1 MTDARVAQM
10 AEVLTRYSLNLKSG
24 DKLAI
29 RGSTLAEPLIKEV
42 YRAALRAGAQVVTQ
56 ISLPGLQSI
65 FMDEA
70 NDEQLSWVSPFSQ
83 AVTEMFDALLVIQ
96 SDTNTREGT
105 GFDPKK
111 LSKVAEANQPLR
123 DLLIERAALGQLKW
137 CVTLF
142 PTAAY
147 AQDADMALEDYE
159 NFVFGACLPD

>member
-83 AVTEMFDALLVIQ
+83 AVTEMFDAFNTIQDFLVLRALKKTRTFATRTCYRGKYKF
-96 SDTNTREGT
+96 DT
-105 GFDPKK
+105 KK
-111 LSKVAEANQPLR
+111 EFHNKLRPFFIAKVAGGE
-123 DLLIERAALGQLKW
+123 DKWEEFIESIW
-137 CVTLF
+137 
-142 PTAAY
+142 
-147 AQDADMALEDYE
+147 
-159 NFVFGACLPD
+159 